1 MAVLVFGVLMVIGGL
16 LGMRVFTLIGS
27 VLAIGTGGM
36 WIGLVAHHFSTPQL
50 PNSYYLNPAN
60 LPWSTL
66 HVGAW
71 LTICGA
77 VLGLFST
84 FVLPGWNPVLRPPLE
99 PPPRSAVTS

>member
-60 LPWSTL
+60 LPVVYLARWSMAHYL
-66 HVGAW
+66 RCRSWSVQHLRIAW
-71 LTICGA
+71 LE
-77 VLGLFST
+77 SS
-84 FVLPGWNPVLRPPLE
+84 P
-99 PPPRSAVTS
+99 